1 MSALDNFFK
10 RFRKKKPPPPPRR
23 EPLRLAEQVIRSDEA
38 KDRITTAVSK
48 HGPGTSLRWDKMLKM
63 INTNEEPTEE
73 NYDPLR
79 VEIDKEELKLV
90 LRNLYDNK
98 RSIASDGLA
107 LAREFIPLMYDKHS
121 VERALNVSQ
130 RERDQRGI
138 TNECYAYGEIDHEI
152 FAAMYLRLISVFG
165 EKQNGIFYDLGCGVG
180 TLVRKLYIY
189 IAFRFSSCCFFTDTR
204 CRFTRPHLL
213 AILNVFLASKIFLHC
228 WNEEKN
234 APRGLSAFSQVTLK
248 KSGTQYS
255 SG

>member
-180 TLVRKLYIY
+180 TLVRMLNISTSKYLY
-189 IAFRFSSCCFFTDTR
+189 IAFNFSNLFS
-204 CRFTRPHLL
+204 PSLV
-213 AILNVFLASKIFLHC
+213 AGLHC
-228 WNEEKN
+228 RIYWQ
-234 APRGLSAFSQVTLK
+234 F
-248 KSGTQYS
+248 
-255 SG
+255 